1 MTIAERVLTA
11 KPGDQVVMEAY
22 INHLNQIAGK
32 WDSQTWCHV
41 WTEYLGCLKC
51 WLLCRSRTM
60 WYKMF
65 VVTLLNVI
73 VEAIILSHW
82 LIIPTRSFD
91 LISFYTIHFFS
102 FSVWQ
107 APQMHSR
114 NLFELL
120 TSLDIESDG
129 AAGVRCT
136 AKDLMNRVFHSP
148 WQCALCPVLTVIY
161 VTGW

>member
-32 WDSQTWCHV
+32 WDSHTSYHLR
-41 WTEYLGCLKC
+41 TKYSSCLKY
-51 WLLCRSRTM
+51 WLLRRSRTV
-60 WYKMF
+60 WYKIF
-65 VVTLLNVI
+65 VVTSFDVI
-73 VEAIILSHW
+73 VKAIIHGRW
-82 LIIPTRSFD
+82 LIILIRSYA
-91 LISFYTIHFFS
+91 LISSYTKPFFP

-148 WQCALCPVLTVIY
+148 WQCAL
-161 VTGW
+161 